1 MMNDFS
7 DDSLDLFNPMSGAG
21 FTPAPN
27 IANTYETNIRDIALM
42 SGMSLSEIGSGNK
55 KANKNGA
62 VRDGVLAGGALAGAF
77 LNSTIG
83 QEKAG
88 QLSQNIG
95 LTSGIIQPQLIIKK
109 KKRYTPKDES
119 LAELQGLPS
128 YEACKVSECK
138 SGFVRCSSVKLTDF
152 NATDEEKNM
161 IIGLLMKGVYL

>member
-1 MMNDFS
+1 MS
-7 DDSLDLFNPMSGAG
+7 DNLFDVMSGAG
-21 FTPAPN
+21 LTPAPK
-27 IANTYETNIRDIALM
+27 IANTYETNERDIAIM
-42 SGMSLSEIGSGNK
+42 SGIGSGNK
-55 KANKNGA
+55 EAIKNGA
-62 VRDGVLAGGALAGAF
+62 VRGAVAGGALAGAF

-95 LTSGIIQPQLIIKK
+95 LTSGVIQPQLIIKK

-128 YEACKVSECK
+128 YEVCKVSECK